1 MYLKYSLFVFFVL
14 VGCNR
19 SHEVPELNLDLD
31 NFESQDVGV
40 EIEKIIQLENTE
52 ESIIGDIFK
61 LIFYM
66 DRYYVLDAFYS
77 KSLLV
82 FDANGNY
89 INKTKHG
96 RGPGEVIVPFTFS
109 IDSTREYIMLWDP
122 ATRRMSEFDLNLEF
136 ISSYTSEVVINHG
149 FERFSDGTVL
159 VYSQD
164 LDLSDEDD
172 SEVHYYYLKDSLLYK
187 TIKKFLRGD
196 IKLTSYGL
204 RSPISR
210 HGSQTLLIK
219 PFDFS
224 VYSFE
229 KKEIKPYL
237 KINFGSYALTEDMV
251 RKNNYSYLELVN
263 NNSRI
268 VAMDYL
274 NLTNKYLCFS
284 YYQDSAR
291 QFVIH
296 DIEDSETYYSQ
307 NFFEN
312 GLIPYCK
319 ILCAYKDS
327 FIGIVEPDDV
337 KNFKN
342 WPGTEY
348 FSFPEPTIGENPY
361 LMHFVLK

>member
-1 MYLKYSLFVFFVL
+1 MNLKYSLFVFFIL
-14 VGCNR
+14 VGCNQ

-31 NFESQDVGV
+31 NFESKDVGV
-40 EIEKIIQLENTE
+40 EIEKIIQLEKTE

-61 LIFYM
+61 LIFYK

-82 FDANGNY
+82 FDSNGYY

-96 RGPGEVIVPFTFS
+96 RGPGEVVGPWTFS
-109 IDSTREYIMLWDP
+109 IDSARECIMLWDQ

-136 ISSYTSEVVINHG
+136 ISSYTSEVVINQG

-164 LDLSDEDD
+164 LDLSNEDD
-172 SEVHYYYLKDSLLYK
+172 SEVHYYYLKDSLLFK
-187 TIKKFLRGD
+187 TIKKFLPGD
-196 IKLTSYGL
+196 IKLTSYSL

-210 HGSQTLLIK
+210 HGSLTLFIK
-219 PFDFS
+219 PFDFNI
-224 VYSFE
+224 YLYE
-229 KKEIKPYL
+229 TMGIQPYL
-237 KINFGSYALTEDMV
+237 KINFGTYALTEEMIG
-251 RKNNYSYLELVN
+251 KNNYSYNELIK
-263 NNSRI
+263 NNSKI

-274 NLTNKYLCFS
+274 NLTNRYLCFS
-284 YYQDSAR
+284 YFQNGAR
-291 QFVIH
+291 QFIIQ

-307 NFFEN
+307 NFFEY

-319 ILCAYKDS
+319 ILCAIEDT

-342 WPGTEY
+342 WPSTEY
-348 FSFPEPTIGENPY
+348 FSFPDPRIGDNPY
-361 LMHFVLK
+361 VMHFVLE